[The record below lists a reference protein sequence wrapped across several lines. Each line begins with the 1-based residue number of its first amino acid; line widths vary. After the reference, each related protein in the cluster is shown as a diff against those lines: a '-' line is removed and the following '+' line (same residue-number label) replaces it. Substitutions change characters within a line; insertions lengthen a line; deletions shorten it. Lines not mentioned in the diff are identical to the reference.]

1 VSSATYLDR
10 TRTQTRVLFPEP
22 AEEEKDLSLRGLKS
36 VCEGNTQRERNEELE
51 EEEEKRREYEGKK
64 NHPGLEL
71 TKVFSVRPIFSA
83 MFP

>member
-1 VSSATYLDR
+1 
-10 TRTQTRVLFPEP
+10 
-22 AEEEKDLSLRGLKS
+22 

-51 EEEEKRREYEGKK
+51 EGEMRREYEGKK

>member
-1 VSSATYLDR
+1 M
-10 TRTQTRVLFPEP
+10 QTRVLFPEP
-22 AEEEKDLSLRGLKS
+22 AEEEDLSLRGLKS

-64 NHPGLEL
+64 NHRGLEL
-71 TKVFSVRPIFSA
+71 TKVFSVRPSFSA

>member
-51 EEEEKRREYEGKK
+51 EGEMRREYEGKK

>member
-10 TRTQTRVLFPEP
+10 TRTQTRVLFPGP
-22 AEEEKDLSLRGLKS
+22 AEEEEDLSLRGLKS
-36 VCEGNTQRERNEELE
+36 VCEGNTQRERNEEL
-51 EEEEKRREYEGKK
+51 EEEKRREYEGKK